1 MSQRDVRVPLFD
13 VLEAG
18 QAIQMY
24 VRTKSFADYMNDPL
38 IRDGVERR
46 FTLIG
51 EALMRASRIDSE
63 LAITKCSQ
71 FIAFRHRLM
80 HGYDKINHEI
90 VWAVIHDDLPLLLT
104 EVRSLLGPSPA

>member
-18 QAIQMY
+18 KAIQEY
-24 VRTKSFADYMNDPL
+24 VRNKSFADYMNDSL
-38 IRDGVERR
+38 VRDGVERR

-51 EALMRASRIDSE
+51 EALMRATKIDQG

-71 FIAFRHRLM
+71 FVAFRHKLM
-80 HGYDKINHEI
+80 HGYDKINHEV
-90 VWAVIHDDLPLLLT
+90 VWSVIHDDLPLLLT
-104 EVRSLLGPSPA
+104 EVRLLLGPSHA